1 MSMDLNERPFDENGD
16 TPENTEN
23 NAPEKGEEN
32 IEDIGSENTAD
43 GSYSLTSDNIV
54 EKKTFF
60 DQPAQGQNFGGGHEY
75 EYGFDSR
82 SGKYSYSTSEP
93 RQTGYYGA
101 PDNGKKKKGKKNGGK
116 IAIISVACALC
127 LILSCGLGG
136 VAGYL
141 AGTYAGANS
150 QNGGSSAATPQT
162 PSDTVKNYTTVIEN
176 TADNQSSALTK
187 AAEAAHSSVVI
198 IDVYS
203 SEEYEKVNQPD
214 GSGSGVIWTSDGYIV
229 TCNHVVEGASIVK
242 VTLENGSV
250 YPADIIGTDS
260 KTDIAV
266 IKISSETTLTPVI
279 VRGADLVLA
288 ESVIAIGN
296 PLGVLGGTVTSGII
310 SSLERTI
317 AVEGQSMTLLQTDAA
332 INSGNSGGG
341 LFDINGSLVGI
352 VNAKSTGSTVEGIG
366 YAIPINTVK
375 TVANELIEHG
385 YVTGR
390 PQLGISVVGVTTQ
403 NYSYLFSASYY
414 PELEQYAT
422 KTQKDGWGITR
433 KTVVPGVYIVD
444 TSLVSGY
451 AEGSDTLL
459 FGDKILYVGQT
470 EIDQSTDVKTALSD
484 YSAGDTI
491 SLTVLRDQKTTV
503 IVKVILGQAGSST
516 SEE

>member
-1 MSMDLNERPFDENGD
+1 MKGRKTMSMDLNERPFDENGD
-16 TPENTEN
+16 VSENTEN
-23 NAPEKGEEN
+23 T
-32 IEDIGSENTAD
+32 ENTASEHAEENVSD
-43 GSYSLTSDNIV
+43 GSYSLASDEIV

-60 DQPAQGQNFGGGHEY
+60 DPPAQNQNIGGGHEY

-82 SGKYSYSTSEP
+82 SGKYSYSTPNPEPQRSE
-93 RQTGYYGA
+93 YYA
-101 PDNGKKKKGKKNGGK
+101 PSGGKKKGKKRGGK
-116 IAIISVACALC
+116 IAIISIACALC
-127 LILSCGLGG
+127 LVLSCGLGG

-141 AGTYAGANS
+141 AGAHAGLGS
-150 QNGGSSAATPQT
+150 QNGGGASAAKPQE
-162 PSDTVKNYTTVIEN
+162 PSATVQNYTTVIEN
-176 TADNQSSALTK
+176 NATNQSSALTK

-203 SEEYEKVNQPD
+203 SEDYEKINQPE

-242 VTLENGSV
+242 VTLEDGSV
-250 YPADIIGTDS
+250 YPAEIIGTDS

-266 IKISSETTLTPVI
+266 IKISSTTTLTPTI
-279 VRGADLVLA
+279 VRGTDLILA

-317 AVEGQSMTLLQTDAA
+317 TVEGQSMTLLQTDAA

-366 YAIPINTVK
+366 YAIPIGTVK

-390 PQLGISVVGVTTQ
+390 PQLGITVVGVTAQ
-403 NYSYLFSASYY
+403 NYSYLFSAGYY

-433 KTVVPGVYIVD
+433 RTVVPGVYIVD
-444 TSLVSGY
+444 TTLVGGY

-470 EIDQSTDVKTALSD
+470 EISDSTDVKSALAE

-491 SLTVLRDQKTTV
+491 SVTVLREQKTTV
-503 IVKVILGQAGSST
+503 IINVILGQAGAT
-516 SEE
+516 NQ

>member
-1 MSMDLNERPFDENGD
+1 MDLNERPFDEKGD
-16 TPENTEN
+16 ISENTEST
-23 NAPEKGEEN
+23 ASEQGEVN
-32 IEDIGSENTAD
+32 DKSEDVSD
-43 GSYSLTSDNIV
+43 GSYSLASDEIV

-60 DQPAQGQNFGGGHEY
+60 DPPTQNQNAGGGHEY

-82 SGKYSYSTSEP
+82 SGRCSYSTPEP
-93 RQTGYYGA
+93 QPSGYYES
-101 PDNGKKKKGKKNGGK
+101 GKKKSGKKSGGK
-116 IAIISVACALC
+116 IAIISIACALC
-127 LILSCGLGG
+127 LALSCGLGG

-141 AGTYAGANS
+141 AGAYAGHTS
-150 QNGGSSAATPQT
+150 QNGGSASAAKPQT
-162 PSDTVKNYTTVIEN
+162 PSATVQNYTTVIEN
-176 TADNQSSALTK
+176 NATNQSSALTK

-198 IDVYS
+198 IDIYS
-203 SEEYEKVNQPD
+203 SEDYEKINQPE

-242 VTLENGSV
+242 VTLEDGSV
-250 YPADIIGTDS
+250 YPAEIIGTDS

-266 IKISSETTLTPVI
+266 IKISSTTTLTPTI
-279 VRGADLVLA
+279 VRGTDLILA

-317 AVEGQSMTLLQTDAA
+317 TVEGQSMTLLQTDAA

-366 YAIPINTVK
+366 YAIPIGTVK

-390 PQLGISVVGVTTQ
+390 PQLGITVVGVTAQ
-403 NYSYLFSASYY
+403 NYSYLFSAGYY

-444 TSLVSGY
+444 TTLVGGY
-451 AEGSDTLL
+451 AEGSDVLL
-459 FGDKILYVGQT
+459 FGDKLLYVGQT
-470 EIDQSTDVKTALSD
+470 EIGESTDVKSALSE

-491 SLTVLRDQKTTV
+491 SVTVLREQKTTV
-503 IVKVILGQAGSST
+503 IINVILGQAGAT
-516 SEE
+516 NQ

>member
-16 TPENTEN
+16 VSENTE
-23 NAPEKGEEN
+23 KT
-32 IEDIGSENTAD
+32 ENTASEHAEENVSD
-43 GSYSLTSDNIV
+43 GSYSLASDEIV

-60 DQPAQGQNFGGGHEY
+60 DPPAQNQNIGGGHEY

-82 SGKYSYSTSEP
+82 SGKYSYSTPESQP
-93 RQTGYYGA
+93 SGYHT
-101 PDNGKKKKGKKNGGK
+101 PNSDKKKSGKKNGGK
-116 IAIISVACALC
+116 IAIISIACALC
-127 LILSCGLGG
+127 LVLSCGLGG
-136 VAGYL
+136 VAGYF
-141 AGTYAGANS
+141 AGAYAGLGS
-150 QNGGSSAATPQT
+150 QNGGGASAANPQP
-162 PSDTVKNYTTVIEN
+162 PSATVQNYTTVIEN
-176 TADNQSSALTK
+176 NATNQSSALTK

-198 IDVYS
+198 IDIYS
-203 SEEYEKVNQPD
+203 SEDYEKINQPE

-242 VTLENGSV
+242 VTLEDGSV
-250 YPADIIGTDS
+250 YPAEIIGTDS

-266 IKISSETTLTPVI
+266 IKISSTTTLTPTI
-279 VRGADLVLA
+279 VRGTDLILA

-317 AVEGQSMTLLQTDAA
+317 TVEGQSMTLLQTDAA

-366 YAIPINTVK
+366 YAIPIGTVK

-390 PQLGISVVGVTTQ
+390 PQLGITVVGVTTQ
-403 NYSYLFSASYY
+403 NYSYLFGAGYY

-433 KTVVPGVYIVD
+433 RTVVPGVYIVD
-444 TSLVSGY
+444 TSLVGGY

-470 EIDQSTDVKTALSD
+470 EISESTDVKSALSE

-491 SLTVLRDQKTTV
+491 SVTVLRDQKTTV
-503 IVKVILGQAGSST
+503 IINVILGQAGAT
-516 SEE
+516 NQ